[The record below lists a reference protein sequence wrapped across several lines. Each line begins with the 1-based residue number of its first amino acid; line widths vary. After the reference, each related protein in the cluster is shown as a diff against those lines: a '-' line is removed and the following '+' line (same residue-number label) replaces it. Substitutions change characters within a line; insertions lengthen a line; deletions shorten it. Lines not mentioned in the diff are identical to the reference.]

1 MGIHENIERKGKEEI
16 RDIVVLPI
24 QWDAVYLI
32 KNRKWVTKKFWQKQP
47 VRRVEMRVE
56 NKTLGKH
63 ELLINGR
70 FKGWNVYT
78 ALVQVMQH

>member
-32 KNRKWVTKKFWQKQP
+32 KNRK
-47 VRRVEMRVE
+47 
-56 NKTLGKH
+56 
-63 ELLINGR
+63 
-70 FKGWNVYT
+70 
-78 ALVQVMQH
+78 